1 MAALGILK
9 SELAEGACLANQ
21 LISSKKV
28 ATFACAARCTFSVVL
43 LIHNLHKL
51 DFMPGRNNVGNPVTG
66 FHQDLFCRCNKD
78 WEEVGSSRRDLH
90 IYKLCKI

>member
-9 SELAEGACLANQ
+9 TQLAPVPPLQNQ
-21 LISSKKV
+21 LISSKKSPLFLV
-28 ATFACAARCTFSVVL
+28 ARCTFSVVL

-66 FHQDLFCRCNKD
+66 FHQDLFCRYNKD
-78 WEEVGSSRRDLH
+78 WEQVGTAAGSSH
-90 IYKLCKI
+90 I

>member
-1 MAALGILK
+1 MATLGILK
-9 SELAEGACLANQ
+9 SQLALVPPLQKQ
-21 LISSKKV
+21 LISRKKSPLFLV
-28 ATFACAARCTFSVVL
+28 AGCTFSEVL

-66 FHQDLFCRCNKD
+66 CHQDLFCRCNKD
-78 WEEVGSSRRDLH
+78 WEEVGTSRRDLQ